1 MASRIP
7 PRYGYALAGLLLL
20 TAGVFFAL
28 QLRGATPPP
37 RPGPVPPAKPTLVAM
52 SFPPPPAAD
61 LLDGDPTP
69 ADDAHVERLLSRLSA
84 ADVAERERALVD
96 IEGLPYRDLPLLES
110 AATRP
115 ALPPVAAEPL
125 VGVMPRIRSRDK
137 LARRRAHARDG
148 SAAFYERQAMAEYAA
163 GGHTN
168 PKWDAAAQTFLHLA
182 TVRYALHRRAAVDA
196 DLAEAN
202 RQLQLATTAGCDDPT
217 VLACAGQLTVDIGG
231 QAGIASDYFTR
242 ADHATGRGPLFGLI
256 TDSHI
261 LRPLAS
267 LSYAA
272 RGPLIPQIT
281 ARLCDMTARYRQL
294 LAVPGLPPAVAIAGA
309 RDFFERLSGV
319 HYTFGP
325 NVAEVYEPL
334 SRVVPA
340 DDPRFLATKG
350 WVYTEWAWEARGG
363 GYASSVTPQGRKDF
377 AARLDVAAAALIRS
391 YELDP
396 GDPAPA
402 TEMLIVV
409 RGQQHDR
416 IEMEQWYRRAMDA
429 DPDDADAAAQ
439 KLEFLKPKWGG
450 DAADM
455 VPFGR
460 ACLAQGN
467 WRTRIPTVLALP
479 HQELADVGGD
489 PAYWLSPG
497 VWDDL
502 RAVYGGYLS

>member
-1 MASRIP
+1 
-7 PRYGYALAGLLLL
+7 
-20 TAGVFFAL
+20 
-28 QLRGATPPP
+28 
-37 RPGPVPPAKPTLVAM
+37 
-52 SFPPPPAAD
+52 
-61 LLDGDPTP
+61 
-69 ADDAHVERLLSRLSA
+69 
-84 ADVAERERALVD
+84 
-96 IEGLPYRDLPLLES
+96 
-110 AATRP
+110 
-115 ALPPVAAEPL
+115 
-125 VGVMPRIRSRDK
+125 VGG
-137 LARRRAHARDG
+137 ARRR
-148 SAAFYERQAMAEYAA
+148 
-163 GGHTN
+163 
-168 PKWDAAAQTFLHLA
+168 L
-182 TVRYALHRRAAVDA
+182 
-196 DLAEAN
+196 
-202 RQLQLATTAGCDDPT
+202 
-217 VLACAGQLTVDIGG
+217 
-231 QAGIASDYFTR
+231 
-242 ADHATGRGPLFGLI
+242 
-256 TDSHI
+256 
-261 LRPLAS
+261 
-267 LSYAA
+267 
-272 RGPLIPQIT
+272 
-281 ARLCDMTARYRQL
+281 
-294 LAVPGLPPAVAIAGA
+294 
-309 RDFFERLSGV
+309 
-319 HYTFGP
+319 
-325 NVAEVYEPL
+325 
-334 SRVVPA
+334 
-340 DDPRFLATKG
+340 
-350 WVYTEWAWEARGG
+350 
-363 GYASSVTPQGRKDF
+363 GYASSVTPQGWKDF